1 MMLYQVVYLE
11 RLRCLK
17 MYVRTAKGRKV
28 RGYPGTVVDY
38 TLLFTQIASRT
49 NITSFATE
57 IFVAMRFGLLRY
69 IVRYMY
75 VGTEESGCRRDS
87 VCW

>member
-1 MMLYQVVYLE
+1 MILYQVVYLE
-11 RLRCLK
+11 GLRCLK
-17 MYVRTAKGRKV
+17 TYVRTAKGRKV
-28 RGYPGTVVDY
+28 RGYPGTIVD
-38 TLLFTQIASRT
+38 LRIALHPLASRT
-49 NITSFATE
+49 NITPFATE